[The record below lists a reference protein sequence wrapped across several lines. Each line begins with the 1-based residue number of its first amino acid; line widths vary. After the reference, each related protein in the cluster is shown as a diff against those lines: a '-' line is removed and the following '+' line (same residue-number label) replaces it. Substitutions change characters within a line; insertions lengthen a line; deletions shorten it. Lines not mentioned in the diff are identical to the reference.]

1 MNKKICLITGGTRGL
16 GRVISLSLHKKGH
29 IVIANYIKGE
39 PEAQTL
45 RELGCITFKA
55 DISKMD
61 ECIRMADFI
70 KERFGILHV
79 LINNAAILKDELL
92 IKLKENAW
100 DEVINVNLKG
110 MFNTILTF
118 SALLAETKGHIINIT
133 SYSGIR
139 GKAGQTAYSA
149 SKAGV
154 IGLSLSAAKELS
166 MQGIKVNVLAPGYM
180 DTDMGRSSP
189 KALENAIK
197 ESLLNT
203 LTNPEEVAE
212 FIAFL
217 INTETITGQIF
228 RIDNRI

>member
-16 GRVISLSLHKKGH
+16 GKVISMLLRKEGH

-39 PEAQTL
+39 QEAQTL

-61 ECIRMADFI
+61 ECIRMAEVV

-110 MFNTILTF
+110 VFNTISTF

-154 IGLSLSAAKELS
+154 IGLSLSAANELS
-166 MQGIKVNVLAPGYM
+166 MRGIKVNVVAPGYM

-189 KALENAIK
+189 KALEYALK
-197 ESLLNT
+197 ESLLKT
-203 LTNPEEVAE
+203 LTNPEEVAR
-212 FIAFL
+212 FIGYL

-228 RIDNRI
+228 RIDSRI